1 MAKID
6 FFFSFFQMLPS
17 RLNFIILHIFLILED
32 LTAIPNKKKRH
43 IRKRGSIRGRFFKLL
58 ASHKLPKDDASQHN
72 DLPKRDFSRVFSS
85 AGEVTGGFLPIDTYQ
100 NTRHFRDEVL
110 KTIRTLYGNR

>member
-1 MAKID
+1 MK
-6 FFFSFFQMLPS
+6 
-17 RLNFIILHIFLILED
+17 
-32 LTAIPNKKKRH
+32 AIVDHSSANGIAVDHLGLGKNKKKRH

-100 NTRHFRDEVL
+100 NTRHHR
-110 KTIRTLYGNR
+110 